1 MTCANSLWIF
11 ASFAFCE
18 LKSQIHS
25 VTWTFACFG
34 TKCLKDSRP
43 CEIRFTEKDKIIPSI
58 NELILAYCE
67 ICGNLLSFDKVDVL
81 VDGVQLTVC
90 KSCSKRGKP
99 VSRPAIQNLSKS
111 KKFQNP
117 RTNRY
122 QIMDDSIL
130 VEDYAAVIRKARMQ
144 KNLTHEQ
151 LGSMLK
157 EKATLLRRFETG
169 SLKPDRNFAIKLE
182 RFLGIKLYV
191 AEDE

>member
-1 MTCANSLWIF
+1 M
-11 ASFAFCE
+11 
-18 LKSQIHS
+18 
-25 VTWTFACFG
+25 
-34 TKCLKDSRP
+34 KDSS
-43 CEIRFTEKDKIIPSI
+43 RFEVVFPEKDKIIPSI
-58 NELILAYCE
+58 NEIILAYCE
-67 ICGNLLSFDKVDVL
+67 ICGILLSYDKVDVL

-90 KSCSKRGKP
+90 KNCSKRGKS
-99 VSRPAIQNLSKS
+99 VSKPAIQNNFKS
-111 KKFQNP
+111 KFQYP

-122 QIMDDSIL
+122 QIIDNIIL
-130 VEDYAAVIRKARMQ
+130 VEDYAVLIRKARMK

-169 SLKPDRNFAIKLE
+169 SLKPDRNFATKLE

>member
-1 MTCANSLWIF
+1 MHPSLFRVGKADTI
-11 ASFAFCE
+11 CE
-18 LKSQIHS
+18 LDRSLLWKQ
-25 VTWTFACFG
+25 
-34 TKCLKDSRP
+34 LKDSS
-43 CEIRFTEKDKIIPSI
+43 RFEVVFPEKDKIIPSI
-58 NELILAYCE
+58 NEIILAYCE
-67 ICGNLLSFDKVDVL
+67 ICGILLSYDKVDVL

-90 KSCSKRGKP
+90 KNCSKRGKS
-99 VSRPAIQNLSKS
+99 VSKPAIRNNYKS
-111 KKFQNP
+111 KFQYP

-122 QIMDDSIL
+122 QIMDNIIL
-130 VEDYAAVIRKARMQ
+130 VEDYAVLIRKARMK

-169 SLKPDRNFAIKLE
+169 SLKPDRNIATKLE